1 MCFGCHTK
9 HTKHPKLAP
18 LDLAIWPW
26 YVHLDL
32 AIWSWYVHLLVP
44 TFGFRMSLSLMWE
57 KEWFNLT
64 KIAKSVILKKN

>member
-9 HTKHPKLAP
+9 HTKHSKLAP
-18 LDLAIWPW
+18 LDLVIWP
-26 YVHLDL
+26 
-32 AIWSWYVHLLVP
+32 WYVHLLVP
-44 TFGFRMSLSLMWE
+44 TFGFRMSLSLMRK